1 MNIKN
6 FGCTVIDKNSSID
19 EFHGNIFQFFQRWGQ
34 RSSKRP
40 TIEKD
45 RGELV
50 KSRYSRSSTGSN
62 IIKAGTIVDP
72 RTVVRDGEDR
82 SIT

>member
-1 MNIKN
+1 MITVDYKYRSN
-6 FGCTVIDKNSSID
+6 FMEIYFNFSWV
-19 EFHGNIFQFFQRWGQ
+19 Q
-34 RSSKRP
+34 RSSKRS

-45 RGELV
+45 RGEVV

-82 SIT
+82 SIA